1 MNEEIRDL
9 RDTLGVMATAMA
21 SLLAWAKE
29 VERSGAVPPGTWDRA
44 QKVVELGKL
53 HDELVL
59 LTETLETLNESNAPT
74 LQTKL
79 QSRVRTL
86 QSNIN
91 EIQENLDGA

>member
-1 MNEEIRDL
+1 M
-9 RDTLGVMATAMA
+9 
-21 SLLAWAKE
+21 
-29 VERSGAVPPGTWDRA
+29 ERSGAVPPGTWDRA